1 MQKMSDDLFKI
12 KTKEK
17 NEEEKSSTTGS
28 KNPNDSNKSN
38 AYHKINEMDLF
49 EEINTKDEK
58 KTQSRNNTSRANQR
72 LDILD
77 DAFAMDDLFG
87 LDDGVDFPQSE
98 VLDDRGDSIKSSFNP
113 NTSEIIDRG
122 EEVCFNPNISQ
133 KESTPSK
140 STSTSPKKS
149 TPSKSTSTSKKDFK
163 KDLEN
168 NAKTLLDSLYVNQ
181 RNSDNPHKTHE
192 SRKECSSLDHK
203 SEASFSPGSSPKDY
217 FNSNTSAN
225 TDKCK
230 DVCFNSNTSTDTDKC
245 KDVCFNSNTSTDI
258 DKCNDVCFSQ
268 SDNLSQD
275 HSIKKEKRDE
285 KGKAPLYSSKDNTPL
300 AKGYDIPKKEEQ
312 SKEEK
317 FKEKFKERSK
327 DKSEEKRHS
336 PDVSMK
342 TRASSIGDY
351 IDKIKEKIATESP
364 GEKLNSTK
372 EENGDNVTIEDKIY
386 TGLETGC
393 NVALDMMEGAGENLA
408 FRLKRGATS
417 IFSSFQNKMLK
428 KKFKRNDN
436 IIQYGDFMFYEMED
450 ELMLYRYIGVDTEI
464 KIPSYVEGMPVSY
477 LEKNFLRFNAI
488 KSIGRGLSID
498 RIQDISME
506 SIQDNLFNIKSVQ
519 LPSTLK
525 ILPAKVFSGCKRID
539 ELVIPESVT
548 LVQPNAFV
556 GCRPTRIIFL
566 GEAPKQLQDSNLAKV
581 HIYCKQE
588 HFDSFFK
595 LMRNYDDY
603 IANKTIKERYLR
615 LRNKILN
622 SKDTSKWERM
632 RRATDISDESLIKGL
647 HNVN

>member
-87 LDDGVDFPQSE
+87 LDDGV
-98 VLDDRGDSIKSSFNP
+98 SFSP
-113 NTSEIIDRG
+113 DPST
-122 EEVCFNPNISQ
+122 

-203 SEASFSPGSSPKDY
+203 SEASFSPDSSPKDY

-225 TDKCK
+225 
-230 DVCFNSNTSTDTDKC
+230 TDKC

-603 IANKTIKERYLR
+603 ITNKTIKERYLR

>member
-38 AYHKINEMDLF
+38 AYNKINEMDLF

-87 LDDGVDFPQSE
+87 LDDGVNFSQSE

-122 EEVCFNPNISQ
+122 EEVCFNPNISS

-140 STSTSPKKS
+140 STNTSPKKS
-149 TPSKSTSTSKKDFK
+149 TPSKSTNISKKDFK

-192 SRKECSSLDHK
+192 SREECSSLDHK
-203 SEASFSPGSSPKDY
+203 SEASFSQDSSPKDY
-217 FNSNTSAN
+217 FNSNTSTD
-225 TDKCK
+225 TDKHK
-230 DVCFNSNTSTDTDKC
+230 DVCFNSNTSEITTRDKE
-245 KDVCFNSNTSTDI
+245 VCFNTDP
-258 DKCNDVCFSQ
+258 SP
-268 SDNLSQD
+268 
-275 HSIKKEKRDE
+275 KKEKRDE
-285 KGKAPLYSSKDNTPL
+285 KGKAPLYSSKDDTPL

-622 SKDTSKWERM
+622 FKDTSKWERM

>member
-17 NEEEKSSTTGS
+17 SSVT
-28 KNPNDSNKSN
+28 NPNDFNTSN
-38 AYHKINEMDLF
+38 AYQKMNEMDLF
-49 EEINTKDEK
+49 GEINPKNEK
-58 KTQSRNNTSRANQR
+58 KTQSRNNTSRTNQK

-87 LDDGVDFPQSE
+87 LDDGVCFSQSE
-98 VLDDRGDSIKSSFNP
+98 VLDDRGGSIKSSYNP

-122 EEVCFNPNISQ
+122 EEVCFSPDPSP
-133 KESTPSK
+133 KEHTPSK
-140 STSTSPKKS
+140 STSTSPKEC
-149 TPSKSTSTSKKDFK
+149 TPSKSTGTSPKECTPSESTGISQKNSKNDFEKDFK
-163 KDLEN
+163 KDLEK

-181 RNSDNPHKTHE
+181 RNSDNSHKTHDSQE
-192 SRKECSSLDHK
+192 EC
-203 SEASFSPGSSPKDY
+203 
-217 FNSNTSAN
+217 FNSNTSAD

-230 DVCFNSNTSTDTDKC
+230 DACLPQSDDFSPDSSPKVCFNSNTSEITTRDKE
-245 KDVCFNSNTSTDI
+245 VCFNADPS
-258 DKCNDVCFSQ
+258 
-268 SDNLSQD
+268 L
-275 HSIKKEKRDE
+275 KKEKMDE
-285 KGKAPLYSSKDNTPL
+285 KGKAPLYSSKDATPL
-300 AKGYDIPKKEEQ
+300 AKGYDIPLAEV
-312 SKEEK
+312 EK
-317 FKEKFKERSK
+317 FKEKPK
-327 DKSEEKRHS
+327 DKSEEKKHS

-408 FRLKRGATS
+408 FRLKRCATS

-436 IIQYGDFMFYEMED
+436 IIQYGDFMFYEMEE
-450 ELMLYRYIGVDTEI
+450 ELMLYRYVGVDTEI

-632 RRATDISDESLIKGL
+632 RRATDISDEAL
-647 HNVN
+647 V

>member
-17 NEEEKSSTTGS
+17 NEEEKSSITGS

-87 LDDGVDFPQSE
+87 LDDGVNFSQSE

-122 EEVCFNPNISQ
+122 EEVCFNPNISS

-140 STSTSPKKS
+140 STNTSPKKS

-168 NAKTLLDSLYVNQ
+168 NAKTLLDSLYINQ

-192 SRKECSSLDHK
+192 SREECSSLDHK
-203 SEASFSPGSSPKDY
+203 SEASFSQDSSPKDY
-217 FNSNTSAN
+217 FNSNTSTD
-225 TDKCK
+225 TDKHK
-230 DVCFNSNTSTDTDKC
+230 DVCFNSNTSEITTRDKE
-245 KDVCFNSNTSTDI
+245 VCFNTDP
-258 DKCNDVCFSQ
+258 SP
-268 SDNLSQD
+268 
-275 HSIKKEKRDE
+275 KKEKRDE
-285 KGKAPLYSSKDNTPL
+285 KGKAHLYSSKDDTPL

>member
-17 NEEEKSSTTGS
+17 NEEEKSSITGS

-87 LDDGVDFPQSE
+87 LDNGVGFSQSD

-113 NTSEIIDRG
+113 NTSEIIDRS
-122 EEVCFNPNISQ
+122 EKVRFNPNISP

-140 STSTSPKKS
+140 SASTSPKKR

-192 SRKECSSLDHK
+192 SREEYSSLDHK
-203 SEASFSPGSSPKDY
+203 SEASFSPDFSPKDY
-217 FNSNTSAN
+217 FNSNTSTD
-225 TDKCK
+225 TDKHK
-230 DVCFNSNTSTDTDKC
+230 DVCFNSNTSEITTKDKE
-245 KDVCFNSNTSTDI
+245 VCFNTDP
-258 DKCNDVCFSQ
+258 SQ
-268 SDNLSQD
+268 
-275 HSIKKEKRDE
+275 KKEKRDE
-285 KGKAPLYSSKDNTPL
+285 KGKAPLYSSKDDTPL

-436 IIQYGDFMFYEMED
+436 IIQYGDFMFYEMEE
-450 ELMLYRYIGVDTEI
+450 ELMLYRYVGVETEI

-622 SKDTSKWERM
+622 SKDTAKWERM

>member
-28 KNPNDSNKSN
+28 KNTNDSNKSN

-58 KTQSRNNTSRANQR
+58 KIQSRNNTSRANQR

-87 LDDGVDFPQSE
+87 LDDGVSFSQSE

-122 EEVCFNPNISQ
+122 EEVRFNPNISP

-149 TPSKSTSTSKKDFK
+149 IPSKSTSTSKKDFK

-192 SRKECSSLDHK
+192 SREEYSSLDHK
-203 SEASFSPGSSPKDY
+203 SEASFSPDSSSKDY
-217 FNSNTSAN
+217 
-225 TDKCK
+225 
-230 DVCFNSNTSTDTDKC
+230 FNSNTSTDTDKC
-245 KDVCFNSNTSTDI
+245 KDVCFNSNTSEITTR
-258 DKCNDVCFSQ
+258 DKEVCFNTDPSP
-268 SDNLSQD
+268 
-275 HSIKKEKRDE
+275 KKEKRDE
-285 KGKAPLYSSKDNTPL
+285 KGKAPLYSSKDDTPL

-436 IIQYGDFMFYEMED
+436 IIQYGDFMFYEMEE
-450 ELMLYRYIGVDTEI
+450 ELMLYRYVGVETEI

>member
-17 NEEEKSSTTGS
+17 NEEKKSSTIGS

-38 AYHKINEMDLF
+38 AYQKMNEMDLF
-49 EEINTKDEK
+49 GEINPKNEQ
-58 KTQSRNNTSRANQR
+58 KTQSRNNTSRANQK

-87 LDDGVDFPQSE
+87 LDDGA
-98 VLDDRGDSIKSSFNP
+98 SFNQ

-122 EEVCFNPNISQ
+122 EEVCFSQ
-133 KESTPSK
+133 DSSPKKSTSTKESTPSK
-140 STSTSPKKS
+140 SI
-149 TPSKSTSTSKKDFK
+149 STSKKSSK
-163 KDLEN
+163 KDLEK

-181 RNSDNPHKTHE
+181 RNSDNSHKTHDSQE
-192 SRKECSSLDHK
+192 E
-203 SEASFSPGSSPKDY
+203 
-217 FNSNTSAN
+217 
-225 TDKCK
+225 
-230 DVCFNSNTSTDTDKC
+230 CFNSNTSTDTDKC
-245 KDVCFNSNTSTDI
+245 KDACLP
-258 DKCNDVCFSQ
+258 Q
-268 SDNLSQD
+268 SDDFSPD
-275 HSIKKEKRDE
+275 PSPKKEKRDE
-285 KGKAPLYSSKDNTPL
+285 KGKAPLYSSKDDTPL

-317 FKEKFKERSK
+317 FKEKFKDRSK

-372 EENGDNVTIEDKIY
+372 EENGDNATIEDKIY

-436 IIQYGDFMFYEMED
+436 IIQYGDFMFYEMEG
-450 ELMLYRYIGVDTEI
+450 ELMLYRYVGVDTEI

-603 IANKTIKERYLR
+603 IANKTIKEKYLR
-615 LRNKILN
+615 LRNKVLN

-632 RRATDISDESLIKGL
+632 RRATDISDEAL
-647 HNVN
+647 V

>member
-87 LDDGVDFPQSE
+87 LDDGVNFSQSE

-113 NTSEIIDRG
+113 N
-122 EEVCFNPNISQ
+122 ISS

-140 STSTSPKKS
+140 STNTSPKKS
-149 TPSKSTSTSKKDFK
+149 TPSKSASTSKKDFK

-192 SRKECSSLDHK
+192 SREECSSLDHK
-203 SEASFSPGSSPKDY
+203 SEASFSQDSSPKDY

-225 TDKCK
+225 TDKRK
-230 DVCFNSNTSTDTDKC
+230 DVR
-245 KDVCFNSNTSTDI
+245 
-258 DKCNDVCFSQ
+258 FSQ
-268 SDNLSQD
+268 SEILDGSGVSLDQGNTVTVSTE
-275 HSIKKEKRDE
+275 SRYSPGTSPKKEKRDE
-285 KGKAPLYSSKDNTPL
+285 KGKAPLYSSKDDTLL
-300 AKGYDIPKKEEQ
+300 AKGYDIPKKEEK

-317 FKEKFKERSK
+317 VKEKFKERSK

-436 IIQYGDFMFYEMED
+436 IIQYGDFMFYEMEE

-506 SIQDNLFNIKSVQ
+506 SIQDNLFNIKSIQ

-622 SKDTSKWERM
+622 SKDTAKWERM

>member
-87 LDDGVDFPQSE
+87 LDDGV
-98 VLDDRGDSIKSSFNP
+98 SFSP
-113 NTSEIIDRG
+113 VPST
-122 EEVCFNPNISQ
+122 

-149 TPSKSTSTSKKDFK
+149 TPSKSTSTSQKDFK

-192 SRKECSSLDHK
+192 SWEECSSLDHK
-203 SEASFSPGSSPKDY
+203 SEASFSPDSSPKDY
-217 FNSNTSAN
+217 
-225 TDKCK
+225 
-230 DVCFNSNTSTDTDKC
+230 FNSNTSTDTDKC
-245 KDVCFNSNTSTDI
+245 KDVCFNSNTSADT
-258 DKCNDVCFSQ
+258 DKCKDVCFSQ
-268 SDNLSQD
+268 SDNFSPGTFP
-275 HSIKKEKRDE
+275 KKEKKDE

-327 DKSEEKRHS
+327 DKNEEKRHS

-603 IANKTIKERYLR
+603 ITNKTIKERYLR

>member
-17 NEEEKSSTTGS
+17 NEEEKSSITGS

-87 LDDGVDFPQSE
+87 LDDGVNFSQSE

-113 NTSEIIDRG
+113 NTSEIIDRS
-122 EEVCFNPNISQ
+122 EKVRFNPNISP

-140 STSTSPKKS
+140 SASTSPKKR

-192 SRKECSSLDHK
+192 SREEYSSLDHK
-203 SEASFSPGSSPKDY
+203 SEASFSPDSSPKDY
-217 FNSNTSAN
+217 FNSNTSTD
-225 TDKCK
+225 TDKHK
-230 DVCFNSNTSTDTDKC
+230 DVCFNSNTSEITTKDKE
-245 KDVCFNSNTSTDI
+245 VCFNTDP
-258 DKCNDVCFSQ
+258 SQ
-268 SDNLSQD
+268 
-275 HSIKKEKRDE
+275 KKEKRDE
-285 KGKAPLYSSKDNTPL
+285 KGKAPLYSSKDDTPL

-622 SKDTSKWERM
+622 SKDTAKWERM

>member
-38 AYHKINEMDLF
+38 AYNKINEMDLF

-87 LDDGVDFPQSE
+87 LDDGVNFSQSE

-122 EEVCFNPNISQ
+122 EEVCFNPNISS
-133 KESTPSK
+133 KGSTPSK
-140 STSTSPKKS
+140 STNTSPKKS
-149 TPSKSTSTSKKDFK
+149 TPSKSTNISKKDFK

-192 SRKECSSLDHK
+192 SREECSSLDHK
-203 SEASFSPGSSPKDY
+203 SEASFSQDSSPKDY
-217 FNSNTSAN
+217 FNSNTSTD
-225 TDKCK
+225 TDKHK
-230 DVCFNSNTSTDTDKC
+230 DVCFNSNTSEITTRDKE
-245 KDVCFNSNTSTDI
+245 VCFNTDP
-258 DKCNDVCFSQ
+258 SP
-268 SDNLSQD
+268 
-275 HSIKKEKRDE
+275 KKEKRDE
-285 KGKAPLYSSKDNTPL
+285 KGKAPLYSSKDDTPL

-622 SKDTSKWERM
+622 SKDTAKWERM

>member
-17 NEEEKSSTTGS
+17 NEEEKSSITGS

-87 LDDGVDFPQSE
+87 LDNGVGFSQSD

-113 NTSEIIDRG
+113 NTSEIIDRS
-122 EEVCFNPNISQ
+122 EKVRFNPNISP

-140 STSTSPKKS
+140 SASTSPKKR

-192 SRKECSSLDHK
+192 SREEYSSLDHK
-203 SEASFSPGSSPKDY
+203 SEASFSPDSSPKDY
-217 FNSNTSAN
+217 FNSNTSTD
-225 TDKCK
+225 TDKHK
-230 DVCFNSNTSTDTDKC
+230 DVCFNSNTSEITTKDKE
-245 KDVCFNSNTSTDI
+245 VCFNTDP
-258 DKCNDVCFSQ
+258 SQ
-268 SDNLSQD
+268 
-275 HSIKKEKRDE
+275 KKEKRDE
-285 KGKAPLYSSKDNTPL
+285 KGKAPLYSSKDDTPL
-300 AKGYDIPKKEEQ
+300 TKGYDIPKKEEQ

-436 IIQYGDFMFYEMED
+436 IIQYGDFMFYEMEE
-450 ELMLYRYIGVDTEI
+450 ELMLYRYVGVETEI

-622 SKDTSKWERM
+622 SKDTAKWERM

>member
-1 MQKMSDDLFKI
+1 MSDDLFKI

-28 KNPNDSNKSN
+28 KNTNDSNKSN

-58 KTQSRNNTSRANQR
+58 KIQSRNNTSRANQR

-87 LDDGVDFPQSE
+87 LDDGVSFSQSE

-122 EEVCFNPNISQ
+122 EEVRFNPNISP

-149 TPSKSTSTSKKDFK
+149 IPSKSTSTSKKDFK

-192 SRKECSSLDHK
+192 SREEYSSLDHK
-203 SEASFSPGSSPKDY
+203 SEASFSPDSSSKDY
-217 FNSNTSAN
+217 
-225 TDKCK
+225 
-230 DVCFNSNTSTDTDKC
+230 FNSNTSTDTDKC
-245 KDVCFNSNTSTDI
+245 KDVCFNSNTSEITTR
-258 DKCNDVCFSQ
+258 DKEVCFNTDPSP
-268 SDNLSQD
+268 
-275 HSIKKEKRDE
+275 KKEKRDE
-285 KGKAPLYSSKDNTPL
+285 KGKAPLYSSKDDTPL

-436 IIQYGDFMFYEMED
+436 IIQYGDFMFYEMEE
-450 ELMLYRYIGVDTEI
+450 ELMLYRYVGVETEI

>member
-28 KNPNDSNKSN
+28 KNPNDSNTSN
-38 AYHKINEMDLF
+38 AYQKMNEMDLF
-49 EEINTKDEK
+49 GEINPKNEQ
-58 KTQSRNNTSRANQR
+58 KTQSRNNTSRANQK

-87 LDDGVDFPQSE
+87 LDDGVSFSQ
-98 VLDDRGDSIKSSFNP
+98 DSSPKENIPSKS
-113 NTSEIIDRG
+113 TST
-122 EEVCFNPNISQ
+122 ST

-140 STSTSPKKS
+140 STSTSKKS
-149 TPSKSTSTSKKDFK
+149 SK
-163 KDLEN
+163 KDLEK
-168 NAKTLLDSLYVNQ
+168 NAKTLLDSLYANQ
-181 RNSDNPHKTHE
+181 RNSDNSHKTHDSQE
-192 SRKECSSLDHK
+192 E
-203 SEASFSPGSSPKDY
+203 
-217 FNSNTSAN
+217 
-225 TDKCK
+225 
-230 DVCFNSNTSTDTDKC
+230 CFNLNTSTDTDKC
-245 KDVCFNSNTSTDI
+245 KDACLPQSDDFSPDSSQKVYFNSNTSEITTR
-258 DKCNDVCFSQ
+258 DKEVCFNTDPSP
-268 SDNLSQD
+268 
-275 HSIKKEKRDE
+275 KKEKRDE
-285 KGKAPLYSSKDNTPL
+285 KGKAPLYSSKDDTPL
-300 AKGYDIPKKEEQ
+300 AKGYDIPKKEEK
-312 SKEEK
+312 SKE
-317 FKEKFKERSK
+317 EKFKERSK

-436 IIQYGDFMFYEMED
+436 IIQYGDFMFYEMEE
-450 ELMLYRYIGVDTEI
+450 ELMLYRYVGVDTEI

-603 IANKTIKERYLR
+603 IANKTIKDKYLR

-632 RRATDISDESLIKGL
+632 RRATDISDEAL
-647 HNVN
+647 V

>member
-17 NEEEKSSTTGS
+17 NEEEKSSITGS
-28 KNPNDSNKSN
+28 KNSNDSNKSN

-87 LDDGVDFPQSE
+87 LDDGV
-98 VLDDRGDSIKSSFNP
+98 SFSP
-113 NTSEIIDRG
+113 DPST
-122 EEVCFNPNISQ
+122 

-149 TPSKSTSTSKKDFK
+149 TPSKSTSTSQKDFK

-192 SRKECSSLDHK
+192 SWEECSSLDHK
-203 SEASFSPGSSPKDY
+203 SEDSFSPDSSPKDY
-217 FNSNTSAN
+217 FNSNTSTD

-245 KDVCFNSNTSTDI
+245 KDVCF
-258 DKCNDVCFSQ
+258 SQ
-268 SDNLSQD
+268 SDNFSPGTFP
-275 HSIKKEKRDE
+275 KKEKKDE

-327 DKSEEKRHS
+327 DKNEEKRHS

-603 IANKTIKERYLR
+603 ITNKTIKERYLR